1 VKTRGLVM
9 EVKKNACIVL
19 TPQGEFREIAPAPK
33 GIRPGEEIAFEQAG
47 PVAASW
53 WKIALA
59 AACLLLFVWTGF
71 LFYGNTQAVA
81 YVGLDINPSLELG
94 VNRQMVV
101 CQARGLNGEGEDLLA
116 GAAVRG
122 LPLSE
127 ALRVLVEKAVAAR
140 YIVPGQENVILTTVT
155 PVKGG
160 GKQPLPDESRLS
172 RAIEESLQ
180 AAGAEAAV
188 IVEEAP
194 PDLRKQA
201 QERGL
206 SAGRYL
212 LQLNAERKGLQMDI
226 EELKKKSLATLEKEK
241 HFKVQELLR
250 GAEKKTERQPE
261 KPAAGG
267 EAAGGEAKK
276 AEPARRAEQRG
287 GPPQAQESPSQPGQG
302 EKENGSLRSGQG
314 REGGQNPAAGAGQRG
329 QGVQR
334 GEGRSGEKGTG
345 AGKENGRKD
354 GKEGG

>member
-1 VKTRGLVM
+1 M
-9 EVKKNACIVL
+9 EVKKNTCIVL

-33 GIRPGEEIAFEQAG
+33 GIRPGEEIAFEQAR

-53 WKIALA
+53 RKIALA

-212 LQLNAERKGLQMDI
+212 LQLNAERKGLQVDI

-314 REGGQNPAAGAGQRG
+314 REGGQDPAAGAGQRG

-334 GEGRSGEKGTG
+334 GEGRNGEKGTG